1 MLFRSGH
8 FLHGR
13 LFRPDL
19 TRTQRITNQGQVDQY
34 LIEHHHPPIIDLD
47 TWNQAQ
53 AISNSRKRTKSNR
66 KKQKNHNDNDI
77 HRQTLIKQRV
87 RCGKCGKTMFHRSIP
102 YKQHS
107 YPYWKCIANVKSI
120 QHDRCDV
127 KAIRQEIIEQAIM
140 ICLLRMKHNDDWQ
153 HSMHLFCDQIK
164 QNNDMDTSLE
174 QLKAQETKLYNQ
186 IYACVET
193 EQAQSIHMIDQIT
206 ALTEQLL
213 VTKSRI
219 NELEHNKKISE
230 TELTYLS
237 NLPNILNNIKDFDPE
252 TERIEFR
259 DDIFEK
265 LFKSIEIINNST
277 IRCNLVFN
285 YDKTIVLTE
294 TNLHKLKVK

>member
-1 MLFRSGH
+1 
-8 FLHGR
+8 
-13 LFRPDL
+13 
-19 TRTQRITNQGQVDQY
+19 
-34 LIEHHHPPIIDLD
+34 
-47 TWNQAQ
+47 
-53 AISNSRKRTKSNR
+53 
-66 KKQKNHNDNDI
+66 
-77 HRQTLIKQRV
+77 
-87 RCGKCGKTMFHRSIP
+87 MFYRSIP

-107 YPYWKCIANVKSI
+107 YPYWKCIASVKSI
-120 QHDRCDV
+120 QRDRCDV

-140 ICLLRMKHNDDWQ
+140 TCLLRMKHNNDWQ
-153 HSMHLFCDQIK
+153 HSMHLYCDQIK

-186 IYACVET
+186 IYECFET

-219 NELEHNKKISE
+219 NELEHNQKITQAE
-230 TELTYLS
+230 IIYLS
-237 NLPNILNNIKDFDPE
+237 NLPNILNNIKDFDPD

-265 LFKSIEIINNST
+265 LFKSIEIFNNST
-277 IRCNLVFN
+277 VRCNLVFN
-285 YDKTIVLTE
+285 YDKTIVLNE